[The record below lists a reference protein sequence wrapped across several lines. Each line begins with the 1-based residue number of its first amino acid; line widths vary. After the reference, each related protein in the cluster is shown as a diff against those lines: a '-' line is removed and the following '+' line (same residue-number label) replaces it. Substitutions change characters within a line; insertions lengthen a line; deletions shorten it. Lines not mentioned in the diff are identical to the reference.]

1 MSSKAEDAAAG
12 FRFGFVSII
21 GKPNVGKS
29 TLLNTIVGHKLAIV
43 TSRPQTTRN
52 RIMGVKNLEGGQIV
66 FYDTPGIHDAKHKLG
81 EFLVKTAVSSV
92 KETELTYFVTNP
104 VSADELDMSIIETLR
119 QQNKPAFLLI
129 NKTDTVS
136 DKARLLQVIDA
147 YQGLYDFNEI
157 IPISAKT
164 GDGIDILLEKTLSS
178 LPEGPAGFSTD
189 VLTDKFER
197 FMAAE
202 IIREKAMELT
212 YNELPHALAVE
223 IITWKEKS
231 NKLVS
236 ISANIYVEKDSQK
249 GIIIG
254 KRGALLKET
263 GIRARVEIEQLLG
276 TKVYLELFVKVRDK
290 WRKDTNTLRELGYS

>member
-1 MSSKAEDAAAG
+1 MSSEAESAG

-29 TLLNTIVGHKLAIV
+29 TLLNKIIGHKLAIV

-52 RIMGVKNLEGGQIV
+52 RIMGIKNLVGGQIV

-81 EFLVKTAVSSV
+81 EFLVKTAVAAV
-92 KETELTYFVTNP
+92 KETELTYFVTDP
-104 VSADELDMSIIETLR
+104 TPADDTDIGIIKTLKE
-119 QQNKPAFLLI
+119 QSKPSFLLI

-136 DKARLLQVIDA
+136 DKSRLLRVIDE
-147 YQGLYDFNEI
+147 YRDLYDFSEI

-164 GDGIDILLEKTLSS
+164 GDGIDILLEKTLRL

-212 YNELPHALAVE
+212 YEELPHALAVE
-223 IITWKEKS
+223 IVTWKEKS
-231 NKLVS
+231 KNLVS

-263 GIRARVEIEQLLG
+263 GSRARLEIERLLG
-276 TKVYLELFVKVRDK
+276 AKVYLELFVKVRDK
-290 WRKDTNTLRELGYS
+290 WRKDANTLKELGYS

>member
-1 MSSKAEDAAAG
+1 MLSKVETAG

-43 TSRPQTTRN
+43 TAKPQTTRN
-52 RIMGVKNLEGGQIV
+52 RIMGVKNIEGGQIV

-81 EFLVKTAVSSV
+81 EFLVKTAVASV

-104 VSADELDMSIIETLR
+104 STADDTDMGIIDTLR

-147 YQGLYDFNEI
+147 YRGLYDFNEI

-178 LPEGPAGFSTD
+178 LPEGAAGFSTD

-223 IITWKEKS
+223 IVTWKEKS

-263 GIRARVEIEQLLG
+263 GSRARREIEQLLG
-276 TKVYLELFVKVRDK
+276 TKVYVELFVKVRDK